1 MLGGMG
7 RELDSQALAR
17 LQEHYGEMSDGELL
31 GLAERPDDLTDM
43 AREVMRGEMAHR
55 GIKLEGMVP
64 MGDPFTGLARDPLPK
79 PEFGVKLP
87 DGMVALMTFY
97 DAIAAGEACDW
108 LEADGI
114 DVDVKDVAEKSTGG
128 GSFYGGPPVAL
139 EVIVRVGDRD
149 RAVRILR
156 QKMGLFPLQE
166 VEEAYAVVD
175 DGTVSTLGSFGRRED
190 ADEVAKV
197 LDEARIWHKV
207 TADPEGSVENEDA
220 WTVEVREIDLVKAGD
235 VVEKKMGLG

>member
-1 MLGGMG
+1 
-7 RELDSQALAR
+7 
-17 LQEHYGEMSDGELL
+17 
-31 GLAERPDDLTDM
+31 M

-55 GIKLEGMVP
+55 RLKVEGMVP

-79 PEFGVKLP
+79 PEFGVKLA
-87 DGMVALMTFY
+87 DGMVALTTFH

-139 EVIVRVGDRD
+139 EVIVPSGDRD

-156 QKMGLFPLQE
+156 EKMGMFPLQE
-166 VEEAYAVVD
+166 VEEADAVVD
-175 DGTVSTLGSFGRRED
+175 DGSVSTLGTFGRRED
-190 ADEVAKV
+190 AEDVAKV
-197 LDEARIWHKV
+197 LDDARVWHRV
-207 TADPEGSVENEDA
+207 VANPEGSVENEDA
-220 WTVEVREIDLVKAGD
+220 FTVEVREIDLVKAGD
-235 VVEKKMGLG
+235 VVEKTMGLG